1 MRFPLRVRLLILAAA
16 LFAAAPLRAI
26 VELDSSFGV
35 TDADYI
41 SLGAEYPEVGELSG
55 SGSVG
60 SGVLVADDW
69 VLTAAHV
76 AAAQNTAT
84 SVFTVG
90 GNSYN
95 ITQTI
100 IAPGYN
106 SSPMA
111 NDIGL
116 IKLASP
122 VTNVAPA
129 VLYTGSAELGVT
141 ATWTG
146 IGQTGNGLTGEN
158 GSGISVLRGATN
170 VVDAFGYSSNSPSP
184 NVYLT
189 PNSANGTFIAADFDD
204 GTSANNTLSGAPYN
218 SSATPT
224 SLEGSL
230 GASDSGGGVFANFGS
245 GPVLIGINDFI
256 APGNG
261 TATQYGAL
269 SGATR
274 VSTYSTWIDS
284 QIPEPAT
291 TALLTGIFAGLFA
304 AARSRRKSRR
314 QNERT

>member
-1 MRFPLRVRLLILAAA
+1 MRFPFRARLVIFAAA

-26 VELDSSFGV
+26 VELDSSFSV

-41 SLGAEYPEVGELSG
+41 ALGAEYPEVGVISG
-55 SGSVG
+55 SGDVG
-60 SGVLVADDW
+60 SGVLIAPDW
-69 VLTAAHV
+69 VLTAAHI
-76 AAAQNTAT
+76 AAAQTTAT
-84 SVFTVG
+84 TTFYVG

-95 ITQTI
+95 ITETI
-100 IAPGYN
+100 IAPGYT
-106 SSPMA
+106 SSPID
-111 NDIGL
+111 NDIAL

-129 VLYTGSAELGVT
+129 ALYTGSAELGVT

-146 IGQTGNGLTGEN
+146 IGQTGNGLTGQN
-158 GSGISVLRGATN
+158 GDGVGTLRGATN
-170 VVDAFGYSSNSPSP
+170 VVDAFAYSSLTPTP
-184 NVYLT
+184 DVYLT
-189 PNSANGTFIAADFDD
+189 TNSGNGTFIAADFDD
-204 GTSANNTLSGAPYN
+204 GTAGNNTLSGAPYN

-230 GASDSGGGVFANFGS
+230 GASDSGGGVFANFGD

-261 TATQYGAL
+261 TSTQYGAL

-284 QIPEPAT
+284 QIPEPSA

-304 AARSRRKSRR
+304 VARSRRKSRK
-314 QNERT
+314 